1 MSDYKNPFAE
11 YNSNVMSSEQIS
23 TLFAEPF
30 DLFDIKSDDIASER
44 SSILFIGGRGTGKTM
59 LLRQFSYNVQRVS
72 LPERTTYLDKVKECQ
87 YIGVYF
93 RVDNP
98 LLRSID
104 AISSYLNETGFPES
118 IFTHYFELTIFKD
131 YLEIV
136 KSFLDDAEIAIN
148 DKHYTTVIAD
158 IKKLLA
164 CPDVPAVHDATNID
178 ELLMFVIE
186 EINYIWKYQSE
197 KAIDIDDAVKFRPQ
211 CGVVLQGRLSNEFLN
226 TSILKTLGIGHIN
239 ILLLIDEFENF
250 SEVQQ
255 QVLNTAMRFTKPYG
269 ARFRIGMR
277 PNGFKTYNTLDATD
291 FIKEGRD
298 YRKVE
303 FGFPF
308 IKKDNKTPYWNLV
321 KSIAEKRLAVVSAF
335 HGKSIV
341 NFLGDTEDLES
352 EAKDIVKGRDK
363 HIEVYLK
370 LINEQSGKN
379 YSKLDLEPLRHENP
393 LYEMENLR
401 LLLSG
406 KDIGSS
412 VANVAATFSDY
423 VSNKKSDGGQKYAN
437 DYDKK
442 YKLTFVFALCS
453 IYHVEKKGYYSFTDY
468 CQLSSGIV
476 GCFIELCR
484 RAFDMAY
491 FKERNNLLEGKIS
504 NKIQT
509 DAAYDYAQS
518 EREMIQRIA
527 IYGGKL
533 NTFIDNIG
541 NAFGVI
547 HKDVYMRYPET
558 NLFPAVL
565 DNLSAENRKLI
576 EVACMWS
583 LLVKK
588 PNTQDSKAKNQ
599 KQDIYY
605 LNRVL
610 APVYKVSYRTRG
622 GLNPIVVT
630 DSYFETSFD
639 PNSVLPNKSTKTSA
653 KQNEVQMTLFTSDNI
668 KTMESTEQ
676 NICLEGEDE
685 K

>member
-1 MSDYKNPFAE
+1 MSEYKNPFAE

-30 DLFDIKSDDIASER
+30 DLFDIKSDDIASEK

-72 LPERTTYLDKVKECQ
+72 LPERTTFLDKVKECQ
-87 YIGVYF
+87 YVGIYF

-98 LLRSID
+98 LLRSLD
-104 AISSYLNETGFPES
+104 TISSYSNETGFPDS

-136 KSFLDDAEIAIN
+136 KSFLDDAEITVG
-148 DKHYTTVIAD
+148 DKRYTTVIAE
-158 IKKLLA
+158 IKKVLA
-164 CPDVPAVHDATNID
+164 CPDVLAVKDAENID
-178 ELLMFVIE
+178 ELLVFVVE

-197 KAIDIDDAVKFRPQ
+197 KAIDIDDSVKFNPR

-226 TSILKTLGIGHIN
+226 TSIFKTFGIEHTN

-250 SEVQQ
+250 SEIQQ
-255 QVLNTAMRFTKPYG
+255 RVLNTAMRFTKSYG
-269 ARFRIGMR
+269 ASFRIGMR
-277 PNGFKTYNTLDATD
+277 PNGFKTYGTLDDTD

-298 YRKVE
+298 YRKVV

-321 KSIAEKRLAVVSAF
+321 KNIAEKRLALVPLF
-335 HGKSIV
+335 HDRSIV
-341 NFLGDTEDLES
+341 DFLGEAEDLEA

-363 HIEVYLK
+363 HIDIYLK
-370 LINEQSGKN
+370 LINEQNNKN
-379 YSKLDLEPLRHENP
+379 YSKIDLTPLRHENP

-406 KDIGSS
+406 KDVGSTVES
-412 VANVAATFSDY
+412 VAAAFSDY
-423 VSNKKSDGGQKYAN
+423 VDNKKSDGSKKYAN
-437 DYDKK
+437 DYNNK

-484 RAFDMAY
+484 RAFDIAY
-491 FKERNNLLEGKIS
+491 FKERDALLESKIS

-509 DAAYDYAQS
+509 DAAYDYAHS

-565 DNLSAENRKLI
+565 DNLSEENRQLI

-588 PNTQDSKAKNQ
+588 PNTQDSRAKNQ

-610 APVYKVSYRTRG
+610 APVYKISYRTRG

-639 PNSVLPNKSTKTSA
+639 PNSVLSSKSTKASA
-653 KQNEVQMTLFTSDNI
+653 KQNEVQMTLFTLGDI
-668 KTMESTEQ
+668 EATESTEQ
-676 NICLEGEDE
+676 NIYLEGED